1 MSSRLLHGVL
11 LGTLVVLVAAFLE
24 LRSLFSDWPYHRDWG
39 LAWEWWFAH
48 AASGALLGVGAALIL
63 PVLDRKRVRHGQP
76 GLSLLAPILG
86 GVVAFVGFFGGH
98 FSGLGGAPLQLLG
111 ALGGGLFVCLAL
123 LGFARG
129 PMGWIL
135 SGFVTPWFCCVG
147 LTLLTSWA
155 AVLGAQGPLAARE
168 VEVGSAPAPEQR
180 GPNVLLVVL
189 DTLAARHLGCY
200 GYHRPTSPA
209 LDALADEGVV
219 FDRAYSTAPWT
230 LPSHASL
237 FTGLHPTSHRTG
249 WTHPRLDDG
258 RAIGSKRIRYDFL
271 TLSEE
276 LNARGY
282 HTCGV
287 SEKSWLTQEHGLTQ
301 GFQEYYDYSVQTAQ
315 ERLLLPRALDRL
327 AKRVGRPSPLH
338 PAAVDQ
344 GGARVIETALHWL
357 QEDRDPDRPFLL
369 FLNLNEAHAPYTA
382 PRDFKDFG
390 RFLPPGAVLEDLP
403 QGYFGHAAD
412 RRDYNSGARELL
424 DAEPEIQ
431 RALYDASIL
440 YQDSL
445 LDRLFLGLREQE
457 LMEDTLVIVT
467 SDHGE
472 EFNEQGRFGH
482 QLSLSDRLLHVPLIV
497 RYPQLLPARARVADP
512 VSLVDVFP
520 TVLGVLEAQSG
531 FAPER
536 GPTLQA
542 LEGFD
547 LLPRM
552 RGESAA
558 PRDWV
563 MAHADNPTGYLV
575 GFSNF
580 ALDGSFPLAE
590 TSMHAI
596 TMLRRGTQKYFRF
609 SDGAEAWLDLEVDPH
624 EDAAERGLSTGSTV
638 IAPEAT
644 AFAQG
649 LDFLLEQLTIR
660 REMLTGHVARFA
672 LSKNSQ
678 PSDGERRNLELAGYI
693 GEQSL
698 PGEVPPPALPSQVI
712 PD

>member
-1 MSSRLLHGVL
+1 MSARLLHGVL

-24 LRSLFSDWPYHRDWG
+24 LRALFSDWPYHRNWG
-39 LAWEWWFAH
+39 LAWEWWLAH
-48 AASGALLGVGAALIL
+48 AASGALLGAGAALAL
-63 PVLDRKRVRHGQP
+63 PILDRKRIRAGQP

-86 GVVAFVGFFGGH
+86 GMVAFVAFFGGH

-111 ALGGGLFVCLAL
+111 ALVGGAFVSFAL

-129 PMGWIL
+129 PIGWTL

-147 LTLLTSWA
+147 LVILTSWA
-155 AVLGAQGPLAARE
+155 AVLGAQGPQPARE
-168 VEVGSAPAPEQR
+168 VQVGSPPPAEQR
-180 GPNVLLVVL
+180 GPNVLLIVL
-189 DTLAARHLGCY
+189 DTLSARHLGAY

-301 GFQEYYDYSVQTAQ
+301 GFQEYYDYSIQTAS

-327 AKRVGRPSPLH
+327 AGRLGRPSPLRSE
-338 PAAVDQ
+338 PVDQ
-344 GGARVIETALHWL
+344 GGARVVETALHWL
-357 QEDRDPDRPFLL
+357 REDHDEDRPFLL
-369 FLNLNEAHAPYTA
+369 FLNLNEAHAPYT
-382 PRDFKDFG
+382 PPKGFDDFG

-403 QGYFGHAAD
+403 DGYFGHAAD
-412 RRDYNSGARELL
+412 RRNYNSGARELL
-424 DAEPEIQ
+424 DAEAEIQ

-440 YQDSL
+440 YQDGL
-445 LDRLFLGLREQE
+445 LAQLFEGLREQE

-482 QLSLSDRLLHVPLIV
+482 QMSLSDRLLHVPLIV
-497 RYPQLLPARARVADP
+497 RYPELIPARARVADP

-520 TVLGVLEAQSG
+520 TILGVIEAKSG
-531 FAPER
+531 FAPPR
-536 GPTLQA
+536 GPALQA

-552 RGESAA
+552 RGEAAA

-563 MAHADNPTGYLV
+563 LAHADNPTGYLV
-575 GFSNF
+575 GFTNF

-596 TMLRRGTQKYFRF
+596 TMLRRGSQKYFRF
-609 SDGAEAWLDLEVDPH
+609 SDGVEAWLDLGIDPN
-624 EDAAERGLSTGSTV
+624 EDAAERGQPSESSSLP
-638 IAPEAT
+638 AEAE

-649 LDFLLEQLTIR
+649 LDLLLERLSIR
-660 REMLTGHVARFA
+660 REMLAGHVARFA
-672 LSKNSQ
+672 LAKNR
-678 PSDGERRNLELAGYI
+678 DAVDDERRNQELLGYI
-693 GEQSL
+693 GEQAA
-698 PGEVPPPALPSQVI
+698 PGEIPPPPLPAQVI